1 MAEIISRNNKYPIFQ
16 FKMSNC
22 IGDNE
27 QKPKLLECF
36 KSKGA
41 NAVENYSTDSNL
53 NSTCVFYT
61 SLSQIL
67 T

>member
-1 MAEIISRNNKYPIFQ
+1 
-16 FKMSNC
+16 MSNC